1 MKYDLMFIGPTT
13 IDDNVDYTGEAV
25 HAAGGAVYFCSFA
38 ARAAGVRVFAAAKMN
53 PWDKEIADAF
63 EDIPMT
69 VIPSAK
75 TTCMRNVYHDAT
87 REKRESTVPAQSD
100 PVLPSEIPD
109 VDCTL
114 YHLAGLLYGDFP
126 LELITALSGRGM
138 LAADMQGFLR
148 HKEGNGLAFHDWA
161 YKKDYLHY
169 FDFVKV
175 DANEAEILTG
185 LTDRRAAAKQLH
197 AWGAKEILISY
208 NEEMLA
214 YDGTDFATAP
224 VKSRNL
230 SGRTGR
236 GDTVFASYLA
246 RRVLGDS
253 MADALLYATALVS
266 LKMETPG
273 PFKGTDADVRAYI
286 REFYK

>member
-38 ARAAGVRVFAAAKMN
+38 ARAAGARVFAAAKMN
-53 PWDKEIADAF
+53 PADREIVQAF
-63 EDIPMT
+63 EDIPLA
-69 VIPSAK
+69 ILPSAK
-75 TTCMRNVYHDAT
+75 TTWMRNVYHDAT
-87 REKRESTVPAQSD
+87 REKRESSVPAQSD
-100 PVLPSEIPD
+100 PVLPAEIPD
-109 VDCTL
+109 EPCSL

-126 LELITALSGRGM
+126 LELITALSRRGL

-148 HKEGNGLAFHDWA
+148 HNEGGRLAFHDWA
-161 YKKDYLHY
+161 YKKDYLGY

-185 LTDRRAAAKQLH
+185 LQDRRAAAQQLH
-197 AWGAKEILISY
+197 AWGAKEVFISF

-214 YDGTDFATAP
+214 YDGKAFAAAP

-253 MADALLYATALVS
+253 MADAVRYATALVS

-273 PFKGTDADVRAYI
+273 PFRGTDADVRAFL
-286 REFYK
+286 REFY